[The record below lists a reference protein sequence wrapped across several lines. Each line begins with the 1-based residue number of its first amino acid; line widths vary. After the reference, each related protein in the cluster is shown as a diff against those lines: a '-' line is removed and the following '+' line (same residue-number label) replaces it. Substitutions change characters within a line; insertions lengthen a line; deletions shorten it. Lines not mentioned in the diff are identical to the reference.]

1 MLMNTEPITI
11 VAGLPRSGTS
21 MMMQILVAGGI
32 PPLTDHIRRADED
45 NPKGYYELEAVK
57 KVKEDASFLDGAG
70 GKVFKMVH
78 LLLLDLP
85 EGRTYRVVFMRRRIE
100 EVLASQ
106 KKMLERMGK
115 SGGNLPD
122 EKLAEIFED
131 QVAKVQA
138 FLAAR
143 PNFSVLYVNY
153 NRILQDPE
161 PVVKEINDFLG
172 GNMNVRAMMEV
183 VDPTLYRQRTS
194 VSE

>member
-1 MLMNTEPITI
+1 MSTEPITI

-21 MMMQILVAGGI
+21 MMMQLLVAGGI
-32 PPLTDHIRRADED
+32 PPLTDHQRRPDED

-57 KVKEDASFLDGAG
+57 KIKEDASFLEEAH

-85 EGRTYRVVFMRRRIE
+85 LDREYRVVFTRRKIE

-115 SGGNLPD
+115 GYGNLPD
-122 EKLAEIFED
+122 EKLSEIFEA

-138 FLAAR
+138 YLAEH

-153 NRILQDPE
+153 NQILIE
-161 PVVKEINDFLG
+161 PKPIIDSINAFLG
-172 GNMNVRAMMEV
+172 GTLDTDAMMAV
-183 VDPTLYRQRTS
+183 VDPKLYRQRS
-194 VSE
+194 GPA